1 MYYSHFVSLLCSITK
16 VIMLL
21 AIDAILLKKKS
32 EKPEGIL
39 CKVAS
44 LYPPFPSLLK
54 WKRESPTA
62 FPVAV
67 FYFCLFSY
75 SSYKGYFHKMLIY
88 FINKCILSLKK
99 YNGIIPSQLSWGW
112 IFLAWGI
119 IASPPLLHS
128 TNNSHTH
135 ILLLNSEHFWDS

>member
-1 MYYSHFVSLLCSITK
+1 MYYSHFVSVLCSITK

-21 AIDAILLKKKS
+21 AIDTILLKKKKG

-44 LYPPFPSLLK
+44 LYPPWGGRVRQRFL
-54 WKRESPTA
+54 W
-62 FPVAV
+62 
-67 FYFCLFSY
+67 LFFHLFFY
-75 SSYKGYFHKMLIY
+75 SSYKGYFHKMLTY
-88 FINKCILSLKK
+88 FINKCIVSLKK
-99 YNGIIPSQLSWGW
+99 YNGILLSQLSWGW
-112 IFLAWGI
+112 IFLAWGM

-135 ILLLNSEHFWDS
+135 LLLLNSEHFWDS

>member
-1 MYYSHFVSLLCSITK
+1 
-16 VIMLL
+16 MLL

-99 YNGIIPSQLSWGW
+99 YNGIIPSQLS
-112 IFLAWGI
+112 
-119 IASPPLLHS
+119 
-128 TNNSHTH
+128 
-135 ILLLNSEHFWDS
+135 